1 MSKSNNIKYGVFMGS
16 FDPVHNGHEK
26 IVRET
31 LSFKVL
37 GEYEID
43 KVIIVPAHQN
53 PSKPQSTPFSCR
65 VDMLNLAFK
74 DLIESGKVIID
85 TIEQDLSIETKRFA
99 IPSFETIAQLT
110 KKYGEFKIITTT
122 ETMEE
127 MAGWINPDFFKPL
140 HYVVHCFGNGNG
152 NISTELQK
160 RYPNIDAIC
169 PKPYAM
175 PLHSSMIR
183 KGSNTFRKKNLNK
196 SVYKYIK
203 AKGLYVVEPNK
214 HCVVDG
220 KERWFERLCAA
231 CAIICDIDDDS
242 AIVYV
247 LANQRGIGCPDFNG
261 YWNMPCGFIEKYE
274 SGEEAACRECSEEGG
289 PELNPENFEL
299 AGVETEPGRCN
310 NGNITIRYFALGHH
324 GEFMKREFQKP
335 HGEENEVSSVKW
347 IPLNEID
354 NYKWAFNH
362 YDILRRQVPDML
374 RKHFT
379 DSQWDYLTKKNKY
392 LAK

>member
-74 DLIESGKVIID
+74 DLIENGKVIID

-99 IPSFETIAQLT
+99 IPSFETIAQLK

-140 HYVVHCFGNGNG
+140 HYFVHCFGNGNG

-169 PKPYAM
+169 PKPYTM

-183 KGSNTFRKKNLNK
+183 KGSDVFRRENLNTD
-196 SVYKYIK
+196 VYEYIR
-203 AKGLYVVEPNK
+203 AKGLYVIEPNE
-214 HCVVDG
+214 HHVVDG
-220 KERWFERLCAA
+220 VERWYERLSAA
-231 CAIICDIDDDS
+231 CAVIGDVDDDYTLY
-242 AIVYV
+242 I
-247 LANQRGIGCPDFNG
+247 LANLRGKGCPDFNG
-261 YWNMPCGFIEKYE
+261 QWNMPCGFIEKKE
-274 SGEEAACRECSEEGG
+274 SGEAAAARECSEEGG
-289 PELNPENFEL
+289 PELSPKDFKL
-299 AGVETEPGRCN
+299 AGVETEPARCN
-310 NGNITIRYFALGHH
+310 NGNITIRYLALGRG
-324 GEFMKREFQKP
+324 GEFMNRTLQKP

-362 YDILRRQVPDML
+362 YDVLRRLLPDML
-374 RKHFT
+374 RQYFT
-379 DSQWDYLTKKNKY
+379 EEEWNCLVKKNKY
-392 LAK
+392 LVR

>member
-1 MSKSNNIKYGVFMGS
+1 MGS
-16 FDPVHNGHEK
+16 FDPVHNGHEE

-31 LSFKVL
+31 LKFETL
-37 GEYEID
+37 GEREIN

-74 DLIESGKVIID
+74 DLIESGEVIID
-85 TIEQDLSIETKRFA
+85 TIEQELSIETNRFA

-110 KKYGEFKIITTT
+110 KKYGDFKIITTT

-127 MAGWINPDFFKPL
+127 MSGWINPDFFKPL
-140 HYVVHCFGNGNG
+140 HYVLHTFGRYGG
-152 NISTELQK
+152 KLMLELHQ
-160 RYPNIDAIC
+160 RYPNIDAVNIMEY
-169 PKPYAM
+169 KA

-183 KGSNTFRKKNLNK
+183 KGSDLFRKENLNK
-196 SVYKYIK
+196 GVYEYIK
-203 AKGLYVVEPNK
+203 ARGMYIVEPNE
-214 HCVVDG
+214 HHVVDG
-220 KERWFERLCAA
+220 VERWYERLSAA
-231 CAIICDIDDDS
+231 CAVIVDVDDDYTLH
-242 AIVYV
+242 I
-247 LANQRGIGCPDFNG
+247 LANLRGNGCPDFNG
-261 YWNMPCGFIEKYE
+261 QWNMPCGFIEKKE
-274 SGEEAACRECSEEGG
+274 SGEAAAARECSEEGG
-289 PELNPENFEL
+289 PELSPKDFKL
-299 AGVETEPGRCN
+299 AGVETEPARCN
-310 NGNITIRYFALGHH
+310 NANITIRYIAIGRG
-324 GEFMKREFQKP
+324 GEFMNRTLQKP

-362 YDILRRQVPDML
+362 YDVLRRLLPDML

-379 DSQWDYLTKKNKY
+379 DLEWLYLTKKNKY